1 MAFRPCT
8 SCDAR
13 FTGKP
18 TSVYSAWMED
28 DVRNSWVAKLC
39 PDCTFN
45 LVGPPV
51 RRAIARKDDVT
62 CDLCGA
68 SGPDDYSPLYLTVY
82 QPKSEMEQFEL
93 VSCGDCTEQVRGL
106 FLKMSQPVPN
116 RSQGSSRGL
125 VNTQDAAR
133 PVPW

>member
-8 SCDAR
+8 SCAQK
-13 FTGKP
+13 FPSKP
-18 TSVYSAWMED
+18 TSIYSAWMED
-28 DVRNSWVAKLC
+28 DLRQSWVAKLC

-51 RRAIARKDDVT
+51 RRSIARKDDIS
-62 CDLCGA
+62 CDLCGG
-68 SGPDDYSPLYLTVY
+68 SGPDDYDPLYLTVY
-82 QPKSEMEQFEL
+82 QPKAEMEQFEL
-93 VSCGDCTEQVRGL
+93 VTCSECTQAVREL

-116 RSQGSSRGL
+116 RSQGSAQGPVHSR
-125 VNTQDAAR
+125 DAAR